1 MDIVSSVTSE
11 LGLKNF
17 QVENVIKLIDD
28 GATVPFIARY
38 RKEATGSLDEEKIR
52 DIWEKVSYGRNLE
65 KRKEEIT
72 ALIDEQ
78 GKLSEELKEAITKAL
93 KLQELEDIYLPYKKK
108 KKTKADIAKD
118 NGLEP
123 LSVFV
128 KEFKGS
134 YSEFEIEAEKYIN
147 ENIIDTAAAIEGAK
161 LIIAQEMS
169 ENAQNREYI
178 RSKVLEYGV
187 IKSKVNEKNILKDEK
202 KVYLDY
208 YEYEEKLLK
217 AASHRVLAVNRGE
230 KEEILKVYV
239 EIDDKTKDQIIQMLV
254 KSYKNIEFK
263 QFFNEI
269 AVDGLDRLIFPS
281 IEREVRN
288 IITEK
293 AEEEAIKMF
302 KKNLNALLL
311 QPPILGK
318 AVLGLDPGYRTG
330 CKMVIINKE
339 GFYVDGDVLYIT
351 HSQGQLDDAKKKLK
365 KIIAE
370 HEIDIIAIGN
380 GTASRETEKFAADLL
395 KEIKS
400 ERKVSYIIVSEA
412 GASVYSASKLAK
424 EEFPDLDVTARGAIS
439 IARRVQDPLAE
450 LVKIDPESIGVGM
463 YQHDINQGR
472 LKEALGDVVE
482 SAVNNVGVNVNS
494 ASWALL
500 GYVSGINKNV
510 AKNIVEY
517 RNQNG
522 NFKSR
527 NELKKVKGLGEKA
540 YMLSAGFIVVPES
553 KNPLDNTII
562 HPESYEIAEKMLEE
576 VGSSVKEFVL
586 KRDEVSN
593 KVKNIN
599 IMSFVEKYGF
609 GKETTEDVYSALLK
623 DRRDPRDSM
632 PQPLLKDDILNIED
646 LKPGMELEGT
656 VRNVIN
662 FGAFVDIG
670 LKNDALLHVSEFGIK
685 FIKDPTQI
693 LTVGQ
698 IIKVRVK
705 GVEIDRGRVSLTMKE
720 V

>member
-147 ENIIDTAAAIEGAK
+147 ENVIDTAAAIEGAK

>member
-147 ENIIDTAAAIEGAK
+147 ENVIDTAAAIEGAK

-510 AKNIVEY
+510 AKNIVEH
-517 RNQNG
+517 RNKIKKFNT
-522 NFKSR
+522 K
-527 NELKKVKGLGEKA
+527 NELLKVKGIGEKA
-540 YMLSAGFIVVPES
+540 YEQCVGFLRIKDGNS
-553 KNPLDNTII
+553 ILDNTAI
-562 HPESYEIAEKMLEE
+562 HPEDYEVTAKLQKNYKVEEIKDFEK
-576 VGSSVKEFVL
+576 
-586 KRDEVSN
+586 VSN
-593 KVKNIN
+593 EIN
-599 IMSFVEKYGF
+599 TS
-609 GKETTEDVYSALLK
+609 LLK
-623 DRRDPRDSM
+623 
-632 PQPLLKDDILNIED
+632 LKDIVTEL
-646 LKPGMELEGT
+646 LKPGYDVRTEFNQVKFANDILDINDLKEGYILSGI
-656 VRNVIN
+656 VRNITD

-670 LKNDALLHVSEFGIK
+670 LKNDALLHISQISEKRISHPSEVLSINQNLENLK
-685 FIKDPTQI
+685 VINVDLEKQR
-693 LTVGQ
+693 VGL
-698 IIKVRVK
+698 
-705 GVEIDRGRVSLTMKE
+705 SLKN
-720 V
+720 